1 MLQQAVYLYA
11 VQVFASI
18 RTLLPRRVRK
28 NYKIRIINHVFNWQ
42 PQEKSWTNIFATHE
56 WWSEFIPWVFAS
68 KWCLRNIDWKAPWK
82 PVSAIWNDSIST
94 HTPYTHTHTQ
104 AVWGRTWYHLQ
115 TVWRRNIWHQQAS
128 RDYSRT
134 PMSLY
139 TVLPSRH
146 CLYSKVT
153 INFSCHKISNSF
165 ADKQLSALSSPVF
178 SSSIW

>member
-1 MLQQAVYLYA
+1 MLQQAVYLHA

-94 HTPYTHTHTQ
+94 HTHKHTHHTHT
-104 AVWGRTWYHLQ
+104 RTRKQCGEEPGTICRLYGGGISG
-115 TVWRRNIWHQQAS
+115 TNKHQQTTAGL
-128 RDYSRT
+128 RCPCT
-134 PMSLY
+134 Q
-139 TVLPSRH
+139 
-146 CLYSKVT
+146 
-153 INFSCHKISNSF
+153 FSPQDIVCTTKW
-165 ADKQLSALSSPVF
+165 P
-178 SSSIW
+178 